1 MDVLDIVIG
10 IVVFFLLLSL
20 VSTAIAESVST
31 WLRWRGRTLRMA
43 VQAFLNGSHAI
54 VNAIYSHPL
63 VQMHSPPPEA
73 STKAGTAKKDAF
85 GQLRSQMSSLLN
97 GLARKLGRSATS
109 AILPSYLPQADVAR
123 ATLDVVLGMPADEC
137 GSLLDAFTPERRMY
151 GAGAASAATGDLAK
165 DLDAAY
171 LVLRPHVVAARGDL
185 DTSIAR
191 VAAAFG
197 DVTQRST
204 GWFKRRMTKLLL
216 AIGFVLAF
224 VSNGDALRVAG
235 RLTADPTMRKLA
247 VELAPS
253 VLAIQYPYSTD
264 TTLSAD
270 STKGAPVYH
279 RNPMDSIMVMSQAA
293 GTLAGGWKGDPILA
307 DGHDR
312 SWLEFLWQLILKGLG
327 FAITAAAV
335 SLGAPFWFDVLQK
348 LANIRSAVKP
358 AAPKADA
365 DTPPQQPR
373 SMSDITI
380 SMAEHSSQVRGGATS
395 YDVDLTSMLSD
406 VAMAAYH
413 GEAEA
418 VRRLKAMGHDVVDA
432 KLIDVLST
440 DTQAL
445 VLRYDERIVVAYRGT
460 EGKLRDIL
468 TDANV
473 NQQEFDKLYGAE
485 VHHGFDTASTSAW
498 PKVKETV
505 WSLAQGH
512 PKSTVHFCG
521 HSLGGA
527 LAHIAALRYVDD
539 TKGANMLGSVA
550 TFGQPR
556 VGNRAFAEMS
566 DALLAG
572 RYTRAVNNRDIV
584 PRVPFTIGML
594 QYAHGG
600 RLHYFDSNGK
610 LWVDPSWVARLADYI
625 GQPEEVKDL
634 LKDKFT
640 DHSAETY
647 ALLYRN
653 VRGAI
658 I

>member
-20 VSTAIAESVST
+20 VSTAIAESIST

-43 VQAFLNGSHAI
+43 VQAFLNGSHSI
-54 VNAIYSHPL
+54 VSAIYSHPQ
-63 VQMHSPPPEA
+63 VAMHSPPPQG
-73 STKAGTAKKDAF
+73 SSRGTKKGVVGLLAGKAHDLWLRL
-85 GQLRSQMSSLLN
+85 GQLF
-97 GLARKLGRSATS
+97 GRTKTTA
-109 AILPSYLPQADVAR
+109 ALPSYLPQADVAR

-137 GSLLDAFTPERRMY
+137 GCLLDAFTPERRMY
-151 GAGAASAATGDLAK
+151 GAGIASAATGDLAN

-171 LVLRPHVVAARGDL
+171 QVLRPHVVAARGDL
-185 DTSIAR
+185 NATIAGI
-191 VAAAFG
+191 AGAFS

-204 GWFKRRMTKLLL
+204 GWFKRRMSKLLL

-235 RLTADPTMRKLA
+235 RLTVDPTMRKLA

-253 VLAIQYPYSTD
+253 VLAIQYQYSSD
-264 TTLSAD
+264 TATAD
-270 STKGAPVYH
+270 SLAVASAA
-279 RNPMDSIMVMSQAA
+279 RRDPMDSIMVMSQAA
-293 GTLAGGWKGDPILA
+293 GTLAGGWKGDPILS

-312 SWLEFLWQLILKGLG
+312 SWWEFLWQLILKGLG

-335 SLGAPFWFDVLQK
+335 SLGAPFWFDVLSK

-358 AAPKADA
+358 APPKTEA
-365 DTPPQQPR
+365 DTSVKPER
-373 SMSDITI
+373 SMSEITI
-380 SMAEHSSQVRGGATS
+380 SMAEHSLNVRGGITS
-395 YDVDLTSMLSD
+395 YDLDLTALLSD
-406 VAMAAYH
+406 AAMAAYST
-413 GEAEA
+413 EAEA
-418 VRRLKAMGHDVVDA
+418 VRKLKAMGHDVADA

-445 VLRYDERIVVAYRGT
+445 VLRYDERIIVAYRGT

-468 TDANV
+468 TDVNV
-473 NQQEFDKLYGAE
+473 QQQEFAKLYGAQ
-485 VHHGFDTASTSAW
+485 VHHGFDTASSSAW
-498 PKVKETV
+498 SKVKETV

-512 PKSTVHFCG
+512 PTATVHFCG

-527 LAHIAALRYVDD
+527 LAHIAALRYVED
-539 TKGANMLGSVA
+539 TKQGNMLASVA

-572 RYTRAVNNRDIV
+572 RYTRAMHHRDIV
-584 PRVPFTIGML
+584 PRVPFTIGMM
-594 QYAHGG
+594 QYAHSG
-600 RLHYFDSNGK
+600 RLHYFDSNGR
-610 LWVDPSWVARLADYI
+610 LWVDPSWVARLADYV
-625 GQPEEVKDL
+625 GHAEEVKDM

-653 VRGAI
+653 VRGTVI
-658 I
+658 